1 MLQSASRHE
10 YPSLAPEGRMQLN
23 VTPREDSWLVETS
36 GAIDDSA
43 RELFRE
49 ELHPRLLKSGARMV
63 LDLSGSNYVN
73 SQGLGHLV
81 TLVTHANTKGA
92 SLVFCGLQPHVA
104 GVISVT
110 KLDRLFAIAP
120 DSEQAFARLSVG

>member
-1 MLQSASRHE
+1 
-10 YPSLAPEGRMQLN
+10 MQLT
-23 VTPREDSWLVETS
+23 VTPREDSWHVQTS
-36 GAIDDSA
+36 GAIDDTA

-49 ELHPRLLKSGARMV
+49 ELHPRLLTPGARMV
-63 LDLSGSNYVN
+63 LDLSGSSYVN

-104 GVISVT
+104 GVVSVT
-110 KLDRLFAIAP
+110 KLDRLFAIEANA
-120 DSEQAFARLSVG
+120 DQAFARLAGG